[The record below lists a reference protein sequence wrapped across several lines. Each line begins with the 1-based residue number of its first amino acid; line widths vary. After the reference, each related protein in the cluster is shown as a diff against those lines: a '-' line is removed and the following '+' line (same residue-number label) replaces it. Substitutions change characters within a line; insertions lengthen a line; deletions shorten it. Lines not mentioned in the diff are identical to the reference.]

1 MPLKSGRFFFSDW
14 HSSKLEI
21 DGIPLIDVS
30 GQDPPCI
37 DYLTLSALTGC
48 LQAREWLKCISLGFI
63 FAFVGFSA
71 GIGGAWRLSGNIF
84 FNSQFLWT
92 AAGEP
97 WVVLACCGGLDES
110 SHSLPPPL
118 SLLSN
123 AHHQCTQT
131 TLLRSDSVQSI
142 ALFCSATKCIAIFNS
157 AYSAVPSVALSWKTT
172 QDHSRWKRHCNASRT
187 RNQSLDGNEWRWW
200 DWHQILEEP
209 DTEQSKNT
217 SGPTKHSFLL
227 RKKKL
232 VSNQWKNTLCVVF
245 YLMKLCFELVE

>member
-97 WVVLACCGGLDES
+97 WVVLACCGGLDGG
-110 SHSLPPPL
+110 
-118 SLLSN
+118 
-123 AHHQCTQT
+123 
-131 TLLRSDSVQSI
+131 
-142 ALFCSATKCIAIFNS
+142 
-157 AYSAVPSVALSWKTT
+157 W
-172 QDHSRWKRHCNASRT
+172 
-187 RNQSLDGNEWRWW
+187 G
-200 DWHQILEEP
+200 
-209 DTEQSKNT
+209 
-217 SGPTKHSFLL
+217 FL
-227 RKKKL
+227 
-232 VSNQWKNTLCVVF
+232 WGA
-245 YLMKLCFELVE
+245 

>member
-1 MPLKSGRFFFSDW
+1 M
-14 HSSKLEI
+14 H
-21 DGIPLIDVS
+21 
-30 GQDPPCI
+30 
-37 DYLTLSALTGC
+37 
-48 LQAREWLKCISLGFI
+48 SLGASRPENGWSVFLLVSSLHLWALVLGLEARGGYLVTYSSTLNSCGQQPESRGL
-63 FAFVGFSA
+63 FLPAVGGLMGA
-71 GIGGAWRLSGNIF
+71 G
-84 FNSQFLWT
+84 
-92 AAGEP
+92 
-97 WVVLACCGGLDES
+97 ACCGGLDES

-227 RKKKL
+227 RKKNLFPTNGK
-232 VSNQWKNTLCVVF
+232 THCV
-245 YLMKLCFELVE
+245 

>member
-1 MPLKSGRFFFSDW
+1 MIKWNWDQNWTLPAIFRQWAGSPPDFRKSDGRPMPLKSGRFFFSDW

-97 WVVLACCGGLDES
+97 WVVLACCGGLDGGWG
-110 SHSLPPPL
+110 
-118 SLLSN
+118 LLWG
-123 AHHQCTQT
+123 A
-131 TLLRSDSVQSI
+131 
-142 ALFCSATKCIAIFNS
+142 
-157 AYSAVPSVALSWKTT
+157 
-172 QDHSRWKRHCNASRT
+172 
-187 RNQSLDGNEWRWW
+187 
-200 DWHQILEEP
+200 
-209 DTEQSKNT
+209 
-217 SGPTKHSFLL
+217 
-227 RKKKL
+227 
-232 VSNQWKNTLCVVF
+232 
-245 YLMKLCFELVE
+245 